1 MDKVI
6 VCAAV
11 SFTVEIEDV
20 DEWIEVDA
28 VHNAAVLAMPEGFTL
43 ERIIE
48 WETDNGTD

>member
-6 VCAAV
+6 ICAAV
-11 SFTVEIEDV
+11 SFTVELDG
-20 DEWIEVDA
+20 DGEWIEVDA

-48 WETDNGTD
+48 WETDNGSD